1 MKKFLMPFFMALI
14 VAALAGCADNNNDG
28 GSSVPSSVPSYDL
41 SNIATDEENIT
52 TVEATRDTYAWGYMY
67 LTNPRT
73 ASGQYYP
80 ILLSTSMGIHPSFTA
95 TLTSDYNADKLNGDL
110 TIGNN
115 NYDLSSA
122 ASMTNSGSGRYH
134 LAITGQTIPND
145 GTILIVFLTRDEEEQ
160 YFGNIEAID
169 QTVINQLNEL
179 GALRQ
184 YKWTKSAN

>member
-28 GSSVPSSVPSYDL
+28 GSSVPSYDL
-41 SNIATDEENIT
+41 SNIETDENIT
-52 TVEATRDTYAWGYMY
+52 TVQATRDTYAWGYMH

-73 ASGQYYP
+73 APGQYYP
-80 ILLSTSMGIHPSFTA
+80 ILLSTSMGIHPSFIA
-95 TLTSDYNADKLNGDL
+95 TLTSDNNADRLNGDL

-134 LAITGQTIPND
+134 LAITGNTIPND

>member
-28 GSSVPSSVPSYDL
+28 GSSVPSYDL

-110 TIGNN
+110 TIGND

-122 ASMTNSGSGRYH
+122 ASMTNGGRYH

-160 YFGNIEAID
+160 YLGNK
-169 QTVINQLNEL
+169 V
-179 GALRQ
+179 RQ

>member
-14 VAALAGCADNNNDG
+14 VATLAGCADNNNDG

-110 TIGNN
+110 TFGND

-122 ASMTNSGSGRYH
+122 ASITNSWRYH
-134 LAITGQTIPND
+134 LAITGKTIPND

-160 YFGNIEAID
+160 YLGNKAID

>member
-28 GSSVPSSVPSYDL
+28 GSSVPSYDL
-41 SNIATDEENIT
+41 SNIATDENIT
-52 TVEATRDTYAWGYMY
+52 TVEATRDTYAWGHMN

-80 ILLSTSMGIHPSFTA
+80 ILLSTFMGIHPSFTA
-95 TLTSDYNADKLNGDL
+95 TLTSAYNVDNLDGDL
-110 TIGNN
+110 TIGND
-115 NYDLSSA
+115 NYNLSSA
-122 ASMTNSGSGRYH
+122 ASMTNSERYH
-134 LAITGQTIPND
+134 LAITGKTIPND

-160 YFGNIEAID
+160 YFGNIDVID

>member
-1 MKKFLMPFFMALI
+1 MKKFLMPFFMAI
-14 VAALAGCADNNNDG
+14 MVMALAGCADDSDNG
-28 GSSVPSSVPSYDL
+28 GSSSAPQFDL
-41 SNIATDEENIT
+41 SGIETDEENIT
-52 TVEATRDTYAWGYMY
+52 NVAATSDDYAWGYIN

-95 TLTSDYNADKLNGDL
+95 TLTSSNNVDTYDGDL

-122 ASMTNSGSGRYH
+122 ASMTNSGSRRYH
-134 LAITGQTIPND
+134 LAITGNTIPND

>member
-14 VAALAGCADNNNDG
+14 AAALAGCADNNNDG
-28 GSSVPSSVPSYDL
+28 GSSVPSYDL

-95 TLTSDYNADKLNGDL
+95 TLTSYYNADKLNGDL
-110 TIGNN
+110 TIGND

-122 ASMTNSGSGRYH
+122 ASMTNSGRYH
-134 LAITGQTIPND
+134 LAITGKTIPND

-160 YFGNIEAID
+160 YLGNKAID

>member
-28 GSSVPSSVPSYDL
+28 GSNVPSYDL
-41 SNIATDEENIT
+41 NNIATDENIT

-73 ASGQYYP
+73 APGQYYP

-95 TLTSDYNADKLNGDL
+95 TLTSDYNADTLNGDL

-122 ASMTNSGSGRYH
+122 ASMTNSGSGIYH
-134 LAITGQTIPND
+134 LQITGQTIPND

-169 QTVINQLNEL
+169 QTVINQLNVL

>member
-28 GSSVPSSVPSYDL
+28 GSSVPSYDL
-41 SNIATDEENIT
+41 SNIETDENIT
-52 TVEATRDTYAWGYMY
+52 TVEATRDTYAWGYMH

-80 ILLSTSMGIHPSFTA
+80 ILLSTSMGIHPSFA
-95 TLTSDYNADKLNGDL
+95 AILTSDSNADTLNGDL
-110 TIGNN
+110 TIGND

-122 ASMTNSGSGRYH
+122 AFMTNSGSGRYH

-160 YFGNIEAID
+160 YLGNKAID

>member
-28 GSSVPSSVPSYDL
+28 GSSVPSYDL
-41 SNIATDEENIT
+41 SNIATEENIT
-52 TVEATRDTYAWGYMY
+52 TVEPTSDTYAWGYMN

-95 TLTSDYNADKLNGDL
+95 TLTSDYNVDKLDGDL

-115 NYDLSSA
+115 NYDLNSA
-122 ASMTNSGSGRYH
+122 VSMTNSGIYH
-134 LAITGQTIPND
+134 LAITGKTIPND

-169 QTVINQLNEL
+169 QTVINQLNKL

>member
-28 GSSVPSSVPSYDL
+28 GSSVPSYDL
-41 SNIATDEENIT
+41 SNIATDENIT

-80 ILLSTSMGIHPSFTA
+80 ILLSTSMGIHPSFIA

-110 TIGNN
+110 TIGND
-115 NYDLSSA
+115 NYDLSNA
-122 ASMTNSGSGRYH
+122 AFMTNSGSGRYH
-134 LAITGQTIPND
+134 LAIGGNTIPND
-145 GTILIVFLTRDEEEQ
+145 GTILIVFLTRDEEEK
-160 YFGNIEAID
+160 YLGNKAID

>member
-1 MKKFLMPFFMALI
+1 MKKFFMPFFMALI

-28 GSSVPSSVPSYDL
+28 GSSVPSYDL
-41 SNIATDEENIT
+41 SNIATDENIT
-52 TVEATRDTYAWGYMY
+52 TVEATRDTYAWGYMH

-80 ILLSTSMGIHPSFTA
+80 ILLSTSMGIHPSFIA
-95 TLTSDYNADKLNGDL
+95 TLTSDYNADTLNGDL

-115 NYDLSSA
+115 NYDLSNA
-122 ASMTNSGSGRYH
+122 ASMTNNSGGRYH

-160 YFGNIEAID
+160 YLGNKAID

-184 YKWTKSAN
+184 YKWTKFAN

>member
-28 GSSVPSSVPSYDL
+28 GSSVPSYDL
-41 SNIATDEENIT
+41 SNIETDENIT
-52 TVEATRDTYAWGYMY
+52 TVQATRDTYAWGYMH

-95 TLTSDYNADKLNGDL
+95 TLTSDYNADTLNGDL

-122 ASMTNSGSGRYH
+122 APMTNSGSGRYH
-134 LAITGQTIPND
+134 LAITGNTIPND

>member
-28 GSSVPSSVPSYDL
+28 GSSVPSYDL
-41 SNIATDEENIT
+41 SNIATEENIT
-52 TVEATRDTYAWGYMY
+52 TVEATRDTYAWGYMH
-67 LTNPRT
+67 LTNPRK

-95 TLTSDYNADKLNGDL
+95 TLTSDYNADTLNGDL
-110 TIGNN
+110 TIGNA

-122 ASMTNSGSGRYH
+122 ASMTNNSGGRYH
-134 LAITGQTIPND
+134 LAITGNTIPND

>member
-28 GSSVPSSVPSYDL
+28 GSSVPSYDL
-41 SNIATDEENIT
+41 SNIATDENIT
-52 TVEATRDTYAWGYMY
+52 TVEATSDTYAWGHMN

-95 TLTSDYNADKLNGDL
+95 TLTSDKNVDNLDGDL
-110 TIGNN
+110 TIGND
-115 NYDLSSA
+115 NYNLSSA
-122 ASMTNSGSGRYH
+122 TSMTNSGSYH
-134 LAITGQTIPND
+134 LAITGKTIPND

-160 YFGNIEAID
+160 YFGNIDVID
-169 QTVINQLNEL
+169 QTVIDQLKEL
-179 GALRQ
+179 GALKQ

>member
-28 GSSVPSSVPSYDL
+28 GSSVPSYDL

-110 TIGNN
+110 TIGND

-122 ASMTNSGSGRYH
+122 ASMTNGGRYH
-134 LAITGQTIPND
+134 LAITGKTIPND
-145 GTILIVFLTRDEEEQ
+145 GTILIVFLTRDEEEK
-160 YFGNIEAID
+160 YLGNKAID

>member
-28 GSSVPSSVPSYDL
+28 GSSVPSYDL
-41 SNIATDEENIT
+41 SNIATDENIT

-67 LTNPRT
+67 LTNPRK

-80 ILLSTSMGIHPSFTA
+80 ILLSTSMGIHPSFIA
-95 TLTSDYNADKLNGDL
+95 TLTSDNNADKLNGDL

-115 NYDLSSA
+115 NYDLSNA
-122 ASMTNSGSGRYH
+122 ASMTNSGRYH

>member
-1 MKKFLMPFFMALI
+1 MKKFLMPFFMVLI

-28 GSSVPSSVPSYDL
+28 GSSVPSYDL
-41 SNIATDEENIT
+41 SNIATDENIT
-52 TVEATRDTYAWGYMY
+52 TVEATRDTYAWGYIN
-67 LTNPRT
+67 LTNPRK

-95 TLTSDYNADKLNGDL
+95 LLTSDYNADKLNGDL
-110 TIGNN
+110 TIGND
-115 NYDLSSA
+115 NYDLSKA
-122 ASMTNSGSGRYH
+122 ASITNSGRYH
-134 LAITGQTIPND
+134 LAITGKTIPND

-160 YFGNIEAID
+160 YFGNIDFID

>member
-14 VAALAGCADNNNDG
+14 VAALAGCADNNDDG
-28 GSSVPSSVPSYDL
+28 GSSVPSYDL

-52 TVEATRDTYAWGYMY
+52 TVEATRDTYAWGYIN

-110 TIGNN
+110 TIGND

-122 ASMTNSGSGRYH
+122 ASMTNSGRYH
-134 LAITGQTIPND
+134 LAITGKTIPND

-160 YFGNIEAID
+160 YLGNKAID

>member
-28 GSSVPSSVPSYDL
+28 GSSVPSYDL

-52 TVEATRDTYAWGYMY
+52 TVKATRDTYAWGYMY

-95 TLTSDYNADKLNGDL
+95 TLTSGYNVDKLNGDL
-110 TIGNN
+110 TIGND

-122 ASMTNSGSGRYH
+122 ASMTNAGRYH
-134 LAITGQTIPND
+134 LAITGKTIPND

-160 YFGNIEAID
+160 YLGNKAID

>member
-52 TVEATRDTYAWGYMY
+52 TVEATRDTYAWGYIN

-122 ASMTNSGSGRYH
+122 AYMTNSGSGRYH
-134 LAITGQTIPND
+134 LAITGNTIPND

>member
-28 GSSVPSSVPSYDL
+28 GSSVPSYDL
-41 SNIATDEENIT
+41 SNIATDENIT
-52 TVEATRDTYAWGYMY
+52 TVEATRDTYAWGYMH

-122 ASMTNSGSGRYH
+122 AYMTNSGSGRYH
-134 LAITGQTIPND
+134 LAITGNTIPND

-160 YFGNIEAID
+160 YFGNKEAID

>member
-28 GSSVPSSVPSYDL
+28 GSSVPSYDL
-41 SNIATDEENIT
+41 SNIATEENIT
-52 TVEATRDTYAWGYMY
+52 TVEATRDTYAWGYIN

-80 ILLSTSMGIHPSFTA
+80 ILLSTSMGIHPSYTA
-95 TLTSDYNADKLNGDL
+95 MLTSDYIANQLNGDL
-110 TIGNN
+110 TIGNE
-115 NYDLSSA
+115 NYDLSNA
-122 ASMTNSGSGRYH
+122 ASMTNSGRYQYH

-160 YFGNIEAID
+160 YLGNKAID

>member
-28 GSSVPSSVPSYDL
+28 GSSVPSYDL

-52 TVEATRDTYAWGYMY
+52 TVEATRDTYAWGYIN

-95 TLTSDYNADKLNGDL
+95 TLTSVYNADKLNGDL
-110 TIGNN
+110 TNGNDN
-115 NYDLSSA
+115 
-122 ASMTNSGSGRYH
+122 
-134 LAITGQTIPND
+134 
-145 GTILIVFLTRDEEEQ
+145 
-160 YFGNIEAID
+160 
-169 QTVINQLNEL
+169 
-179 GALRQ
+179 
-184 YKWTKSAN
+184 

>member
-28 GSSVPSSVPSYDL
+28 GSSVPSYDL
-41 SNIATDEENIT
+41 SNIATDENIT

-80 ILLSTSMGIHPSFTA
+80 ILLSTSMGIHPSFIA
-95 TLTSDYNADKLNGDL
+95 MLTSDYIANQLNGDL
-110 TIGNN
+110 TIGNE
-115 NYDLSSA
+115 NYDLSNA

-134 LAITGQTIPND
+134 LAITENTIPND
-145 GTILIVFLTRDEEEQ
+145 GTILIAFLTRNEEEQ
-160 YFGNIEAID
+160 YLGNKAID

>member
-28 GSSVPSSVPSYDL
+28 GSSVPSYDL
-41 SNIATDEENIT
+41 SNIATDENIT
-52 TVEATRDTYAWGYMY
+52 TVEATRDTYAWGYMH

-115 NYDLSSA
+115 NYDLNSA
-122 ASMTNSGSGRYH
+122 ASMTNSGRYH

-145 GTILIVFLTRDEEEQ
+145 GTILIVFLTRDEEKQ
-160 YFGNIEAID
+160 YLGNKAID

>member
-110 TIGNN
+110 TFGND

-122 ASMTNSGSGRYH
+122 ASMTNSRRYH

-160 YFGNIEAID
+160 YLANKAID

>member
-14 VAALAGCADNNNDG
+14 VAAFAGCADNNNDG
-28 GSSVPSSVPSYDL
+28 GSSVPSYDL
-41 SNIATDEENIT
+41 SNIATDENIT
-52 TVEATRDTYAWGYMY
+52 TVEATRDTYAWGYIN

-73 ASGQYYP
+73 EQGSYYP
-80 ILLSTSMGIHPSFTA
+80 ILISTSMGIHPSFIA
-95 TLTSDYNADKLNGDL
+95 MLTSDYIATQLNGDL
-110 TIGNN
+110 TIGND

-122 ASMTNSGSGRYH
+122 TSMTNNSGRRYH

-145 GTILIVFLTRDEEEQ
+145 GTILIAFLTRNEEEQ
-160 YFGNIEAID
+160 YLGNKAID

>member
-28 GSSVPSSVPSYDL
+28 GSSVPSYDL
-41 SNIATDEENIT
+41 SNIATDENIT
-52 TVEATRDTYAWGYMY
+52 TVEATRDTYAWGYMN

-95 TLTSDYNADKLNGDL
+95 TLTSNSNVDNLDGDL
-110 TIGNN
+110 TIGND
-115 NYDLSSA
+115 NYNLSSA
-122 ASMTNSGSGRYH
+122 ASMTNSGRYH
-134 LAITGQTIPND
+134 LAITGKTIPND
-145 GTILIVFLTRDEEEQ
+145 GIILIVFLTRDEEEQ
-160 YFGNIEAID
+160 YFGNIDVID
-169 QTVINQLNEL
+169 QTVIDQLKEL
-179 GALRQ
+179 GALKQ

>member
-28 GSSVPSSVPSYDL
+28 GSSVPSYDL
-41 SNIATDEENIT
+41 SNIATDENIT

-67 LTNPRT
+67 LTNPRKE
-73 ASGQYYP
+73 SGQYYP
-80 ILLSTSMGIHPSFTA
+80 ILLSTSMGIHPSFIA
-95 TLTSDYNADKLNGDL
+95 TLTSDSNADRLNGDL
-110 TIGNN
+110 TIGNA

-122 ASMTNSGSGRYH
+122 ASMTNSGGKYH

-145 GTILIVFLTRDEEEQ
+145 GTILIVFLTRDEEKQ

>member
-28 GSSVPSSVPSYDL
+28 GSSVPSYDL
-41 SNIATDEENIT
+41 SNIATDENIT

-95 TLTSDYNADKLNGDL
+95 TLTSDYNADTLNGDL
-110 TIGNN
+110 TIGNA

-122 ASMTNSGSGRYH
+122 ASMTNNSGGRYH
-134 LAITGQTIPND
+134 LAITGNTIPND

>member
-1 MKKFLMPFFMALI
+1 MALI
-14 VAALAGCADNNNDG
+14 VAALAGCADNNDDG
-28 GSSVPSSVPSYDL
+28 GSSVPSYDL

-52 TVEATRDTYAWGYMY
+52 TVEATRDTYAWGYIN

-110 TIGNN
+110 TIGND

-122 ASMTNSGSGRYH
+122 TSMTNRGRYH
-134 LAITGQTIPND
+134 LAITGKTIPND
-145 GTILIVFLTRDEEEQ
+145 GTILIVFLTRDEEER
-160 YFGNIEAID
+160 YLGNKAID